1 MNPQDP
7 YRSLQNPQQPQGS
20 SSLPPLN
27 PAPSQN
33 SNQNLYAAPSSSA
46 PQPIPE
52 LTPRSRA
59 GYPQL
64 QSLQPQPRPQQ
75 AQQIPQP
82 AQTSYR
88 PQPLQTPYQSQ
99 PAQNLSSNPNPS
111 LSSNPA
117 PFSNPA
123 LNNFN
128 SPAAATPD
136 DYTTVDYLN
145 RIAPLEERT
154 VNRFAVFGLIGAAIV
169 SAIVLLVVMVSS
181 QGPDANGQIPT
192 ISDRINTLS
201 SVSKNETTKLT
212 QLEISEANASLSSTL
227 TSMKSQL
234 DAIIKERK
242 LKSSGSVKKEEK
254 AYLEKLQKKLDDAH
268 QKGTLDRTY
277 TTAMTYELSILK
289 SQVNKLKRSS
299 GNNKSI
305 AAFCNSSITSIDTI
319 LASYSKFSAS
329 KQ

>member
-33 SNQNLYAAPSSSA
+33 SNQNLYAAPSNSA

-52 LTPRSRA
+52 LMPRSR

-64 QSLQPQPRPQQ
+64 QALQPRPQP

-99 PAQNLSSNPNPS
+99 PAQNLTPNPNPS

-123 LNNFN
+123 PNNFN
-128 SPAAATPD
+128 SPAATPD

-234 DAIIKERK
+234 DSIIKERK

>member
-1 MNPQDP
+1 
-7 YRSLQNPQQPQGS
+7 
-20 SSLPPLN
+20 
-27 PAPSQN
+27 
-33 SNQNLYAAPSSSA
+33 
-46 PQPIPE
+46 
-52 LTPRSRA
+52 
-59 GYPQL
+59 
-64 QSLQPQPRPQQ
+64 
-75 AQQIPQP
+75 
-82 AQTSYR
+82 
-88 PQPLQTPYQSQ
+88 
-99 PAQNLSSNPNPS
+99 
-111 LSSNPA
+111 
-117 PFSNPA
+117 
-123 LNNFN
+123 
-128 SPAAATPD
+128 
-136 DYTTVDYLN
+136 
-145 RIAPLEERT
+145 
-154 VNRFAVFGLIGAAIV
+154 
-169 SAIVLLVVMVSS
+169 MVSS

-289 SQVNKLKRSS
+289 SQVNKLNRSS

>member
-27 PAPSQN
+27 PVPSQN

-64 QSLQPQPRPQQ
+64 QSLQPR
-75 AQQIPQP
+75 PQP

-99 PAQNLSSNPNPS
+99 PAQNLSPNPNPS
-111 LSSNPA
+111 ASSNPA

-123 LNNFN
+123 PNNFN
-128 SPAAATPD
+128 SPAATPD